1 MSQPTESELAAWL
14 IVSSIIKRLALPEDL
29 RGCTVGMPEFA
40 DGETCAHFY
49 PGRSLGFHR
58 TVNALLAR
66 EVRSRGGN
74 VAKSVMTRS
83 GTGGVETAT
92 TRRASADRHYSI
104 TGKPLRD

>member
-49 PGRSLGFHR
+49 PGRTLGFHR
-58 TVNALLAR
+58 TVNALLAG
-66 EVRSRGGN
+66 EVRSRGGRC
-74 VAKSVMTRS
+74 VRAVMTRS
-83 GTGGVETAT
+83 GTGGVGAET
-92 TRRASADRHYSI
+92 TRRALAERHYSVSA
-104 TGKPLRD
+104 GFNS